1 MNMGTIETITKV
13 YNKLSDE
20 KSKSVFRAKFDL
32 MIYKNESKFLEWI
45 LSEKDEIKCPE
56 LDRFESV
63 RDFEY
68 VIFGAGLEG
77 QRTKEILRAT
87 NRNVVA
93 FCDNNRLLWDTRID
107 DIKVISPAELMAD
120 YQGCGVII
128 SARQFIFQIYQQLL
142 IIGFPRENIIIPENG
157 FLMGVIGKQYF
168 DVFEPHEEEIFMDIG
183 CWDGNTVKDFVRWCN
198 GSYAQIYAFEPDI
211 SCWSSC
217 EKTFEVNHIA
227 NVAFIKKGVSKST
240 ETVYFRGIGIGSSKV
255 VPKQMSD
262 HQIPVTSIDDVLIPG
277 NRAVTFIKMDIEG
290 SEMEALI
297 GGRKSIVKHKPR
309 MAISVYHKPQDL
321 WELADYILDLN
332 PEYQLYMRHYT
343 TCSYETILYAV

>member
-1 MNMGTIETITKV
+1 MGTIETITKV

-77 QRTKEILRAT
+77 QRTKEILKAT

-198 GSYAQIYAFEPDI
+198 GSYAQIYALVLYF

-217 EKTFEVNHIA
+217 
-227 NVAFIKKGVSKST
+227 
-240 ETVYFRGIGIGSSKV
+240 
-255 VPKQMSD
+255 
-262 HQIPVTSIDDVLIPG
+262 
-277 NRAVTFIKMDIEG
+277 
-290 SEMEALI
+290 
-297 GGRKSIVKHKPR
+297 
-309 MAISVYHKPQDL
+309 
-321 WELADYILDLN
+321 
-332 PEYQLYMRHYT
+332 
-343 TCSYETILYAV
+343 